1 MFGLGLG
8 EILLVAV
15 VLLVAVGPERIP
27 SFMREAGKIYGQVKR
42 ASDELRR
49 AFVLE
54 ADRMDAD
61 ERYQKLRERQ
71 KAAEEARKTAQE
83 ATGGAAQAPVL
94 APPTLK
100 APGPDAARDAT
111 IDADPETPAPPRRP
125 PATSIEAPAEIPD
138 GISADEWSKLP
149 PRVQQ
154 MLRNT
159 QAPSPKVVE

>member
-27 SFMREAGKIYGQVKR
+27 SFMREAGKVYGQVKR

-49 AFVLE
+49 SLVLE

-71 KAAEEARKTAQE
+71 KAAEEARKAAQA
-83 ATGGAAQAPVL
+83 ATGGAAQEPVL
-94 APPTLK
+94 APPKL
-100 APGPDAARDAT
+100 APGPDAT
-111 IDADPETPAPPRRP
+111 IDDDPEAPAPPRKP
-125 PATSIEAPAEIPD
+125 APAIAHAPQELPD
-138 GISADEWSKLP
+138 GVSAEEWALLP

-154 MLRNT
+154 MLLNT
-159 QAPSPKVVE
+159 TPPKPPKAAE

>member
-15 VLLVAVGPERIP
+15 VLLLAVGPERIP
-27 SFMREAGKIYGQVKR
+27 SFMREAGKMYGQVKR

-49 AFVLE
+49 ALVLE

-71 KAAEEARKTAQE
+71 KAAEEARKAAQE
-83 ATGGAAQAPVL
+83 STGGSAQAPVL
-94 APPTLK
+94 APVKVEGPPPPPNNTL
-100 APGPDAARDAT
+100 
-111 IDADPETPAPPRRP
+111 DADPETPAPPRRP
-125 PATSIEAPAEIPD
+125 PSTSVETDDIPD
-138 GISADEWSKLP
+138 GISPEEWSKLP

-154 MLRNT
+154 MLRNAPAAPPPKP
-159 QAPSPKVVE
+159 QA